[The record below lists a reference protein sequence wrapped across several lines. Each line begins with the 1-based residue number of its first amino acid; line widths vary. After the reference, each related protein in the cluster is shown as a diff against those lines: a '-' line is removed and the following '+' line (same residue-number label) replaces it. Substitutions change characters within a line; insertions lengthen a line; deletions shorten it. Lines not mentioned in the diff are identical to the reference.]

1 MLYFTSADFP
11 HVFSFA
17 VVREFSSFIQTPYST
32 ALPFIFFLLITG
44 CKAFQKE
51 LAQSS
56 NPLSCPKVLLEA
68 LAGPQAKHAAS

>member
-1 MLYFTSADFP
+1 ML
-11 HVFSFA
+11 
-17 VVREFSSFIQTPYST
+17 YST

-44 CKAFQKE
+44 CETFQKE

-68 LAGPQAKHAAS
+68 LAGPQAKHAAP